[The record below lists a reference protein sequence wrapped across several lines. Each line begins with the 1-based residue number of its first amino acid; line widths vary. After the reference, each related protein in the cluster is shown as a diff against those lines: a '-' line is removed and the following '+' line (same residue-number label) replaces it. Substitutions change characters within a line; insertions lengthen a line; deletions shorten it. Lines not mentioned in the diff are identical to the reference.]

1 MIVDSSVVVAIC
13 LGEADADDLAL
24 VLADADVLRMSA
36 ATLAETAV
44 VLDLRAPGELDGF
57 LGKVEIE
64 IVPFDSAQASIARD
78 AYRRYGKGSG
88 HPASL
93 NYGDCFSYALATHT
107 DEPLLFKGDDFTKT
121 DVVIAR
127 K

>member
-13 LGEADADDLAL
+13 LGEADADDLAR

-36 ATLAETAV
+36 ATLVETAV

-78 AYRRYGKGSG
+78 VYRRYGKGSG
-88 HPASL
+88 HPAAL
-93 NYGDCFSYALATHT
+93 NYGDCFSYALAAHT
-107 DEPLLFKGDDFTKT
+107 GEPLLFKGDDFTKT
-121 DVVIAR
+121 DVAIAR